1 MEIRRKWMKE
11 KVKIMREISDV
22 TGITYELED
31 VVFFRN
37 LYQSSFYIDH
47 NATIVDVFTDSNGKL
62 VFVFY
67 RDQHENLI
75 KLWLDNK
82 KESNKDE

>member
-1 MEIRRKWMKE
+1 MK
-11 KVKIMREISDV
+11 VISNVTKIE
-22 TGITYELED
+22 YESEE

-47 NATIVDVFTDSNGKL
+47 NATIVDVFTDGNGKL

-67 RDQHENLI
+67 RDEHDKLI

-82 KESNKDE
+82 KEDKE

>member
-1 MEIRRKWMKE
+1 MKE

>member
-1 MEIRRKWMKE
+1 MK
-11 KVKIMREISDV
+11 VISDV
-22 TGITYELED
+22 TGVCYESED

-37 LYQSSFYIDH
+37 LYQAAFYVAH
-47 NATIVDVFTDSNGKL
+47 SATIVDVFTDGKGKL

-75 KLWLDNK
+75 KLWLANK
-82 KESNKDE
+82 NDDKENTEE

>member
-1 MEIRRKWMKE
+1 MKS
-11 KVKIMREISDV
+11 ISDV
-22 TGITYELED
+22 TGIVYENEE

-47 NATIVDVFTDSNGKL
+47 NATIVDVFTDSRGML

-67 RDQHENLI
+67 RDQHEKLI
-75 KLWLDNK
+75 KLWLENK
-82 KESNKDE
+82 KEENKNE